1 MSRLPI
7 RLRLTLPFALGI
19 ALVLAA
25 MGAVIYVRVGDAL
38 LSSVDQTLNAQ
49 IAEATTHARAG
60 KTLLD
65 RDVSEGPSIAQVE
78 LANGSSIDSSPPTL
92 PRLLEADSW
101 NRVISSGHGHATT
114 SIAGL
119 RGEWRLVAVPVRV
132 DGRQA
137 VLVIGR
143 SVAARAETLHRLAR
157 EFLLAAPAA
166 LLLAVLGG
174 YALAAGALRP
184 VEAMR
189 RRAAAIGA
197 STPGRRLPVPPARDE
212 IAALAVTLNEMLA
225 RLEAALEHERRFVA
239 DASHELR
246 TPLAL
251 LRTEL
256 ELALRRPR
264 SKDELEAAMRSAAE
278 ETDRLIGLAE
288 DLLLIARSDQDGM
301 PIHSERIPLAP
312 LLAEV
317 QERFAVRAAGLGRR
331 VIADADGIVVRA
343 DGRRLEQA
351 IGNLVDNA
359 LIHGSGTVRIS
370 GRRDRDRIEIHVT
383 DEGRGLPPAF
393 LEQAFDRFS
402 RADAS
407 RSTPGTGLGLAIVA
421 VIAEA
426 HGGRADATN
435 GPAGGADV
443 WLSLPDS

>member
-38 LSSVDQTLNAQ
+38 LSSVDQTLSGQ
-49 IAEATTHARAG
+49 IAEATAHAREG

-78 LANGSSIDSSPPTL
+78 LADGSSIDSSPPTL

-101 NRVISSGHGHATT
+101 NRVISSGHGHETT
-114 SIAGL
+114 SVAGL

-143 SVAARAETLHRLAR
+143 SVAARAETLHKLAR

-264 SKDELEAAMRSAAE
+264 SRDELETAMRSAAE

-301 PIHSERIPLAP
+301 PIHPERVALAP

-317 QERFAVRAAGLGRR
+317 RERFAGRAAALGRQ
-331 VIADADGIVVRA
+331 VLTDADGIVVHA
-343 DGRRLEQA
+343 DRRRLEQA
-351 IGNLVDNA
+351 LGNLVDNA
-359 LIHGSGTVRIS
+359 LVHGAGTVRIS
-370 GRRDRDRIEIHVT
+370 GRRDRDQTEIHVT
-383 DEGRGLPPAF
+383 DEGRGLPPSF

-421 VIAEA
+421 VSAEA

-443 WLSLPDS
+443 WLSLPGS